1 MGKLETTSVSI
12 GALAERVRDRGLE
25 LPEIQR
31 SFVWNRP
38 QVRDLLD
45 SLYRGFPIG
54 TLLFWRAGDLEYSR
68 DIESDAAQGSN
79 KRNPDF
85 VLDGQQRLT
94 ALSKVIHGGDPDIRF
109 HIETEQFEVAN
120 AAIKRDPHWIPA
132 HDVFAKGAISVAK
145 DRGLFADE
153 AAEEMLGRLNRL
165 EQIKNTTVPI
175 HILDGFDYDEVT
187 EIFVRV
193 NSKGTR
199 LRQAELAIAR
209 LAFRLPGMVTNDL
222 KTFEEELDGKG
233 YDVDLRY
240 LVRCLTAVATGQSR
254 FRALG
259 TAEPKAIES
268 AWAETRKAL
277 QYFLNLARENLGLE
291 SWDWVPSNNALIVP
305 VAYLA
310 RRPYADV
317 DQMRLLRWFLLSS
330 VWQRYSGSAETAMDA
345 DLRLL
350 KESDPFDALEHVLK
364 QEVGRLEVT
373 ADDLDDA
380 GVRSPFFLAAYLACR
395 MNGARDWAT
404 GVALSSTNLGT
415 QHLLELHHV
424 FPHALIADRYS
435 RKDVNEIANIAFISK
450 TANLHISKTPPTEY
464 LPDIPRER
472 LEQQFVPTDPAL
484 WEIDAYQDFLQRRR
498 ELLAEGINQVLTP
511 GA

>member
-45 SLYRGFPIG
+45 SLYRGFPVG

-79 KRNPDF
+79 QRNPDF

-120 AAIKRDPHWIPA
+120 AAIKRDPHWILV

-145 DRGLFADE
+145 ERGLFADE

-175 HILDGFDYDEVT
+175 HILDGFDYNEVT

-233 YDVDLRY
+233 YD
-240 LVRCLTAVATGQSR
+240 
-254 FRALG
+254 
-259 TAEPKAIES
+259 
-268 AWAETRKAL
+268 
-277 QYFLNLARENLGLE
+277 
-291 SWDWVPSNNALIVP
+291 
-305 VAYLA
+305 
-310 RRPYADV
+310 RRP
-317 DQMRLLRWFLLSS
+317 
-330 VWQRYSGSAETAMDA
+330 
-345 DLRLL
+345 
-350 KESDPFDALEHVLK
+350 ALP
-364 QEVGRLEVT
+364 G
-373 ADDLDDA
+373 
-380 GVRSPFFLAAYLACR
+380 
-395 MNGARDWAT
+395 
-404 GVALSSTNLGT
+404 ALSHGRR
-415 QHLLELHHV
+415 
-424 FPHALIADRYS
+424 DR
-435 RKDVNEIANIAFISK
+435 
-450 TANLHISKTPPTEY
+450 
-464 LPDIPRER
+464 
-472 LEQQFVPTDPAL
+472 
-484 WEIDAYQDFLQRRR
+484 
-498 ELLAEGINQVLTP
+498 
-511 GA
+511 